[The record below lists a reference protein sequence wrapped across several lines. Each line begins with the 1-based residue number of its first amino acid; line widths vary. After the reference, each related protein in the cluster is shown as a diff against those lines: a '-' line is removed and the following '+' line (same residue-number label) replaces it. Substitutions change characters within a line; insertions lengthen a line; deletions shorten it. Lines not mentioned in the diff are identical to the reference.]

1 MVNYKYAD
9 LFKEDTVD
17 KQLYI
22 VSDDGKINITNTEL
36 HQEKFELTESL
47 CSEQELTFGSCE
59 AAMIKFTVSN
69 TFLPMKG
76 RWMTVKMSLDGHTDA
91 PLKFGRYKVDSD
103 TPMADRTCRD
113 VVAYDALY
121 DVLNADVAAWYNTVF
136 PSHKEE
142 KEDKDGNKTTVT
154 VYDPVTMKQFRNSFF
169 KHFGIKQADI
179 ELINDDMSIAKTI
192 AVAASGE
199 KNSDT
204 EEISTVGETISGK
217 EVLSCICE
225 INGCMGHMGRDGKF
239 HYIYLEQNIQG
250 LYPRNDLYP
259 ADDLFP
265 RDPKSNRIG
274 KDLYITAE
282 YEDFLVK
289 TINKLQIREQ
299 KNDIGVIV
307 GTGDNAYVIEDN
319 FLVYGKGTKEL
330 KGIAKNILSKIRG
343 IVYRP
348 FTADCKGNPCL
359 EVGDAVRLPTKYE
372 LIESYIFKRT
382 LKGIQALRDD
392 LETDG
397 EKYRTSKANG
407 VHRSIL
413 QLKGKSNVLERT
425 LEKTQSTIEE
435 KEQGLISRISQTASD
450 IRLEVKD
457 TKEGLESSINQT
469 ASEIKMTVASYGDV
483 WDTTGY
489 DIAVTSYGAPDSIL
503 DSKGNKV
510 YPADKY
516 KGKYYLDQKTGYLYL
531 SDGSSWNKMKEL
543 QKVSKKLEAS
553 INIEKDRIT
562 SLVSETTDGSNP
574 SSLFSKITQ
583 TARDITTE
591 VNRAND
597 AEGKLSSKITQ
608 TAESIKT
615 QVAKA
620 QDKWALPNG
629 VTKEEILF
637 GYGSPP
643 AKKDSGNYLYY
654 LNQDSGKYY
663 NRDSVDSDW
672 KYVGKL
678 TKITDNLSSKIEQT
692 AKSIKAE
699 VSENYTT
706 KGDMKSALELTADGI
721 RSEVTASLK
730 AWDIGSYDITYYG
743 FGNPEKTYPAS
754 SYYNGNTF
762 LNQNNGYY
770 YGCEPDGSLSSGK
783 YKWTL
788 LKKFEQLASNMSSA
802 MTQTAK
808 EISTKVQKDG
818 VISAINQTAESIK
831 ISAKKL
837 NLDGNTKITGGTIH
851 IETTESVDN
860 IIQLKRSGT
869 LVKMGNDGMSA
880 AADTRSAI
888 FQYSNITVQDTST
901 NTIAQMLSTGKGIS
915 SYGWES
921 YSDRRLKHGIE
932 SLDREKSSAFILSL
946 RPCRF
951 IYNYDSLGHYRHGL
965 IAQEVLESVGDEDW
979 AVCSENP
986 DKDGNMYYA
995 LDKSELIADLIATV
1009 QLQYEEIKELKKAVG
1024 IL

>member
-1 MVNYKYAD
+1 MVVNYKYGD
-9 LFKEDTVD
+9 LFKKDTVD
-17 KQLYI
+17 KQLSI

-76 RWMTVKMSLDGHTDA
+76 RWMTVRMSLGGHTDV
-91 PLKFGRYKVDSD
+91 PFQFGRYKVDSD
-103 TPMADRTCRD
+103 TPTADRTCRD

-121 DVLNADVAAWYNTVF
+121 DILNADVAAWYNTVF
-136 PSHKEE
+136 PSHKEQQ
-142 KEDKDGNKTTVT
+142 KDKDGKTTTVT
-154 VYDPVTMKQFRNSFF
+154 VYDPVTMKQFRDSFF
-169 KHFGIKQADI
+169 NHFGIEQADI
-179 ELINDDMSIAKTI
+179 ILVNDGMSIEKTV
-192 AVAASGE
+192 AVTASSE
-199 KNSDT
+199 TSSDT
-204 EEISTVGETISGK
+204 EESSTIGESMSGK

-359 EVGDAVRLPTKYE
+359 EVGDAVRLPTRYE
-372 LIESYIFKRT
+372 LIESYILKRT

-392 LETDG
+392 LEADG
-397 EKYRTSKANG
+397 EEYRTNGANG
-407 VHRSIL
+407 IQKSIL
-413 QLKGKSNVLERT
+413 KLKGKSNVLERT
-425 LEKTQSTIEE
+425 IEKTQSTITDVE
-435 KEQGLISRISQTASD
+435 KGLQSQ
-450 IRLEVKD
+450 
-457 TKEGLESSINQT
+457 
-469 ASEIKMTVASYGDV
+469 
-483 WDTTGY
+483 
-489 DIAVTSYGAPDSIL
+489 
-503 DSKGNKV
+503 
-510 YPADKY
+510 
-516 KGKYYLDQKTGYLYL
+516 
-531 SDGSSWNKMKEL
+531 
-543 QKVSKKLEAS
+543 
-553 INIEKDRIT
+553 
-562 SLVSETTDGSNP
+562 
-574 SSLFSKITQ
+574 ITQ
-583 TARDITTE
+583 TATEIRTE
-591 VNRAND
+591 VKNTTYGLSSRITQNADSITAEVKRAQGQEVELAAAIKINED
-597 AEGKLSSKITQ
+597 KITAEVSRASETEGKLSSKIEITATQ
-608 TAESIKT
+608 
-615 QVAKA
+615 
-620 QDKWALPNG
+620 
-629 VTKEEILF
+629 
-637 GYGSPP
+637 
-643 AKKDSGNYLYY
+643 
-654 LNQDSGKYY
+654 
-663 NRDSVDSDW
+663 
-672 KYVGKL
+672 
-678 TKITDNLSSKIEQT
+678 
-692 AKSIKAE
+692 
-699 VSENYTT
+699 
-706 KGDMKSALELTADGI
+706 I
-721 RSEVTASLK
+721 RSEVSSSLNT
-730 AWDIGSYDITYYG
+730 WDWDESKFDIIYFGHGDQGKGYEPSSYIENKCYLNLDNGTIWRC
-743 FGNPEKTYPAS
+743 EKTS
-754 SYYNGNTF
+754 SSSSTYMWKYHANAK
-762 LNQNNGYY
+762 LIANNI
-770 YGCEPDGSLSSGK
+770 
-783 YKWTL
+783 T
-788 LKKFEQLASNMSSA
+788 SA
-802 MTQTAK
+802 FKQTSK
-808 EISTKVQKDG
+808 EISTKVQKDN
-818 VISAINQTAESIK
+818 VISSINQTAESIK

-880 AADTRSAI
+880 VADTRSAI

-986 DKDGNMYYA
+986 DQDGNTYYA

-1009 QLQYEEIKELKKAVG
+1009 QLQYEEIKELKETVG